1 MFEYEVDILNN
12 GWVRKFRLIRHA
24 ERLCY
29 SDVLDLWQRDEPFR
43 SFFISLL
50 AEAPFSAYRW
60 ETPPVSCGTVNR
72 EFEFVLLDSPYL
84 ARHPDTTAFASHF
97 NSKESGAG
105 VVVFNNLGNDAVL
118 VVPTPQARC
127 SAYTHLAAF
136 TRSGPA
142 SQTHALWQIVGRT
155 MQARI
160 TERPLW
166 LNTAGGGVSWVHIRL
181 DCRPKYYGFRPY
193 RESS

>member
-72 EFEFVLLDSPYL
+72 TAHTSLATQTRRHSQATSTPRNRARESLYSTISVTTLCSWFPRRRRVVLHTPISQHSPEVGQ
-84 ARHPDTTAFASHF
+84 RHR
-97 NSKESGAG
+97 
-105 VVVFNNLGNDAVL
+105 
-118 VVPTPQARC
+118 PTPCGRS
-127 SAYTHLAAF
+127 SAEQCRQESQKG
-136 TRSGPA
+136 RSG
-142 SQTHALWQIVGRT
+142 
-155 MQARI
+155 
-160 TERPLW
+160 
-166 LNTAGGGVSWVHIRL
+166 
-181 DCRPKYYGFRPY
+181 
-193 RESS
+193 